1 MSKIYYLFGLILSGI
16 IAVFLFNYV
25 ILPIYINQKNII
37 TIPSYEG
44 LTIEESQSL
53 AKQNKIQIT
62 VVDTVYSNDLSPNL
76 ILEQFPKAGKKVK
89 KGRIVKVKITQW
101 NEKISIPDLV
111 GKTLRSAQI
120 ELDQLGVEVDSV
132 YYAFNANFDKGL
144 VSWQYP
150 TPKDSLRK
158 GFGIRLEV
166 SQGSNPIDL
175 VPVPDLQGLF
185 LSEAVDKI
193 SESNLITGKIKF
205 IKNERF
211 LPKTVF
217 NQNPPSNTKVE
228 RGTKIDL
235 IINE

>member
-44 LTIEESQSL
+44 LTIDESQSL
-53 AKQNKIQIT
+53 AEQNKIQIT

-185 LSEAVDKI
+185 LSEAVEKI

>member
-44 LTIEESQSL
+44 LTIDESQSL
-53 AKQNKIQIT
+53 AKQNKIQLT

-185 LSEAVDKI
+185 LSEAVEKI

>member
-44 LTIEESQSL
+44 LTIDESQAL
-53 AKQNKIQIT
+53 AEQNKIQIT
-62 VVDTVYSNDLSPNL
+62 VVDTVYSNDLLPNL
-76 ILEQFPKAGKKVK
+76 IIEQFPKAGKKVK
-89 KGRIVKVKITQW
+89 KVRIVKVKITQW

>member
-44 LTIEESQSL
+44 LTIDESQSL
-53 AKQNKIQIT
+53 SEQNKIQIT

-76 ILEQFPKAGKKVK
+76 IIEQFPKAGKKVK

-185 LSEAVDKI
+185 LSEAVEKI

>member
-44 LTIEESQSL
+44 LTIDESQAL
-53 AKQNKIQIT
+53 AEQNKIQIT

-185 LSEAVDKI
+185 LSEAVEKI

>member
-175 VPVPDLQGLF
+175 VPVPDLPGLF
-185 LSEAVDKI
+185 LSEAVEKI

>member
-16 IAVFLFNYV
+16 IAIFLFNYV

-44 LTIEESQSL
+44 LTIDESQSL
-53 AKQNKIQIT
+53 AEQNKIQIT

-76 ILEQFPKAGKKVK
+76 IIEQFPKAGKKVK

-185 LSEAVDKI
+185 LSEAVEKI
-193 SESNLITGKIKF
+193 SESKLITGKIKF

>member
-185 LSEAVDKI
+185 LSEAVEKI

>member
-53 AKQNKIQIT
+53 AKQNKIQLT

-185 LSEAVDKI
+185 LSEAVEKI

>member
-44 LTIEESQSL
+44 LTIDESQAL
-53 AKQNKIQIT
+53 AEQNKIQIT

-76 ILEQFPKAGKKVK
+76 IIEQFPKAGKKVK

-185 LSEAVDKI
+185 LSEAVEKI
-193 SESNLITGKIKF
+193 SESKLITGKIKF

>member
-44 LTIEESQSL
+44 LTIDESQAL
-53 AKQNKIQIT
+53 AEQNKIQIT

-76 ILEQFPKAGKKVK
+76 IIEQFPKAGKKVK

-185 LSEAVDKI
+185 LSEAVEKI

>member
-44 LTIEESQSL
+44 LTIDESQAL
-53 AKQNKIQIT
+53 AEQNKIQIT

-76 ILEQFPKAGKKVK
+76 IIEQFPKAGKKVK

-185 LSEAVDKI
+185 LSEAVEKI
-193 SESNLITGKIKF
+193 SENKLITGKIKF

>member
-1 MSKIYYLFGLILSGI
+1 MSKIYYLFGLIFSGI

-44 LTIEESQSL
+44 LTIDESQAL
-53 AKQNKIQIT
+53 AEQNKIQIT

-185 LSEAVDKI
+185 LSEAVEKI

>member
-16 IAVFLFNYV
+16 IAVSVFNYV

-44 LTIEESQSL
+44 LTIDESQAL
-53 AKQNKIQIT
+53 AEQNKIQIT

-185 LSEAVDKI
+185 LSEAVEKI

>member
-1 MSKIYYLFGLILSGI
+1 MNKIYYVIGLFLSGLLV
-16 IAVFLFNYV
+16 AFLFNYV

-37 TIPSYEG
+37 TIPNYEG
-44 LTIEESQSL
+44 LSIEESQDLSD
-53 AKQNKIQIT
+53 KNRIQIA
-62 VVDTVYSNDLSPNL
+62 VVDTVFSNDLSPNL
-76 ILEQFPKAGKKVK
+76 IIEQFPKAGKNVK

-175 VPVPDLQGLF
+175 ISVPDLQGLF
-185 LSEAVDKI
+185 LSEAMQKIDK
-193 SESNLITGKIKF
+193 SNLITGKIKY

-217 NQNPPSNTKVE
+217 NQNPPLGTKVR

>member
-44 LTIEESQSL
+44 LTIDESQDL
-53 AKQNKIQIT
+53 AEQNKIQIT

-185 LSEAVDKI
+185 LSEAVEKI

>member
-16 IAVFLFNYV
+16 IAIFLFNYV

-44 LTIEESQSL
+44 LTIDESQSL
-53 AKQNKIQIT
+53 AEQNKIQIT

-185 LSEAVDKI
+185 LSEAVEKI